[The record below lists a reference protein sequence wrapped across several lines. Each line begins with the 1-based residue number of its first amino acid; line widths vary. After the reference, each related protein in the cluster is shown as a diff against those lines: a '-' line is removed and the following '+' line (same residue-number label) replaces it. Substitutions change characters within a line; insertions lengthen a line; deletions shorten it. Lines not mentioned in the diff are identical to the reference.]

1 MKFPRRAFV
10 HLAVG
15 AAALPAVP
23 RIARA
28 QAYPSRPVRIVVGF
42 PAGGATD
49 IQARLMGE
57 WLTERLGQQFIVENK
72 PGASGNIGT
81 ETVAKAPADGYT
93 LLQVVTPHAI
103 NAALY
108 TNLSFDFIRDI
119 APVIYAARLAYVVVV
134 NPSVPATTIP
144 ELIAYAKANPGK
156 INYGSAGQGTPQNI
170 ACELFKMMTGVNLVH
185 VPYKGG
191 APAVADLIAG
201 HVQVIFAPVSE
212 SIQQIKAGK
221 LRALAVTTAT
231 RLDVLPDVPT
241 IADFVPGYEASGF
254 AGIGVPRNTPAEIID
269 MLNKEI
275 NAGLAD
281 TKIKARIVEL
291 GGTVLGGTPA
301 EFGEDHLGGHRKVGE
316 GDQVRGH
323 QGRIGPVATGFQ
335 ILSLSR
341 ARTAPCPDHA
351 AKSEIKG
358 LKPDNRGGE
367 WASTGVRDTWRLSL
381 TEWKRCAIV

>member
-1 MKFPRRAFV
+1 MTFHRRTFM

-15 AAALPAVP
+15 AAALPVAP
-23 RIARA
+23 RLSRA
-28 QAYPSRPVRIVVGF
+28 QAYPSRPARIIVGF

-81 ETVAKAPADGYT
+81 ETAAKAPADGYT

-103 NAALY
+103 NSALY
-108 TNLSFDFIRDI
+108 SNLSFDFMRDI
-119 APVIYAARLAYVVVV
+119 APVVYVARLAYVVVV
-134 NPSVPATTIP
+134 NPSLPVTTLP

-170 ACELFKMMTGVNLVH
+170 SCELFKMMTGVNLVH

-191 APAVADLIAG
+191 APAVADLISG

-231 RLDVLPDVPT
+231 RLDVFPDLPTVG
-241 IADFVPGYEASGF
+241 DFVPGYEASGF
-254 AGIGVPRNTPAEIID
+254 AGIGVPKNTPVGIID
-269 MLNKEI
+269 RLNKEI
-275 NAGLAD
+275 NAGIAD
-281 TKIKARIVEL
+281 SKIKARIVEL
-291 GGTVLGGTPA
+291 GGTVVGGSPA
-301 EFGEDHLGGHRKVGE
+301 EFTKVIS
-316 GDQVRGH
+316 D
-323 QGRIGPVATGFQ
+323 ATEKW
-335 ILSLSR
+335 
-341 ARTAPCPDHA
+341 
-351 AKSEIKG
+351 AKVIKF
-358 LKPDNRGGE
+358 
-367 WASTGVRDTWRLSL
+367 AGVKA
-381 TEWKRCAIV
+381 E